1 MPRILVTDDEES
13 IRKAL
18 EKRLRKSGHEVATA
32 QDGMEAL
39 ELLGSQSFD
48 LLITD
53 YKMPRMDG
61 LELLAHVKSVKPALP
76 VLMITG
82 TSTENPEVFLEQGA
96 QAYLLKPIARED
108 LEATLQRIL
117 SFVGS

>member
-1 MPRILVTDDEES
+1 MSRILVTDDEET

-18 EKRLRKSGHEVATA
+18 EKRLRKSGHDVATA

-39 ELLGSQSFD
+39 ELLRSHSFD

-61 LELLAHVKSVKPALP
+61 LELLKQVRDVAPALP

-82 TSTENPEVFLEQGA
+82 TSTENPEIFLEQGA
-96 QAYLLKPIARED
+96 QAYLLKPIAKED
-108 LEATLQRIL
+108 LEATLHRIL
-117 SFVGS
+117 SVPGV